1 MRRPRSTPSPIPTPS
16 SSVVRVYF
24 TEDEKEAMLERNLP
38 LVRKVVDRMR
48 IFLPGALDVNDLY
61 SVGFHG
67 LINAVQ
73 KYDPSQGASFA
84 GFAAIHIRGA
94 VRDELRR
101 MDWTPRSVRDKAKR
115 VREAVE
121 RVEQRHGRPGTEGE
135 VAAEL
140 QMALDDYWS
149 LLDEIRPVSFVPLDE
164 DSSGEVGSEGLFH
177 ERIPDESQ
185 AGARELLERSELNR
199 LIVEQIN
206 KMPELP
212 RKVLAMYYFEEL
224 RLSEIA
230 AVFGL
235 TEGRISQ
242 IHTQSVISLR
252 NFLKRLN
259 NSVLCS

>member
-1 MRRPRSTPSPIPTPS
+1 MRRLRTTPAPIPTPN
-16 SSVVRVYF
+16 SSVVRAYF

-48 IFLPGALDVNDLY
+48 IFLPNALDVNDLY

-73 KYDPSQGASFA
+73 KYDPSQGTPFA
-84 GFAAIHIRGA
+84 AFAAIHIRGA

-101 MDWTPRSVRDKAKR
+101 MDWTPRSVRDKAKK

-121 RVEQRHGRPGTEGE
+121 RVEQRLGRPGTESE
-135 VAAEL
+135 VAVEL
-140 QMALDDYWS
+140 QMALEDYWA
-149 LLDEIRPVSFVPLDE
+149 LLDEIRPVSFVPLDD
-164 DSSGEVGSEGLFH
+164 DSSGEVGGDGIFH

-185 AGARELLERSELNR
+185 VGAREVLERSELSR

-206 KMPELP
+206 RMPELP

-242 IHTQSVISLR
+242 IHTQSVLSLR
-252 NFLKRLN
+252 SFLKRLN

>member
-1 MRRPRSTPSPIPTPS
+1 MRRPRSTPSPIPTPN
-16 SSVVRVYF
+16 SSVVRAYF

-38 LVRKVVDRMR
+38 LVRRVVDRMR
-48 IFLPGALDVNDLY
+48 IFLPSALDVNDLY

-73 KYDPSQGASFA
+73 KYDPSQGTPFA
-84 GFAAIHIRGA
+84 GFATIHIRGA

-101 MDWTPRSVRDKAKR
+101 MDWTPRSIRDKARK
-115 VREAVE
+115 VREALE
-121 RVEQRHGRPGTEGE
+121 RVEQRLGRPGTEGE

-140 QMALDDYWS
+140 EIAIDDYWA
-149 LLDEIRPVSFVPLDE
+149 LLDEIRPVSFVPLDD
-164 DSSGEVGSEGLFH
+164 DSSGEGGGEGLFH
-177 ERIPDESQ
+177 EKIPDESQ
-185 AGARELLERSELNR
+185 TGARELLERNELHR
-199 LIVEQIN
+199 LIVDQIN

-242 IHTQSVISLR
+242 IHTQSVLSLR
-252 NFLKRLN
+252 IFLKRLN
-259 NSVLCS
+259 NSLLCS